1 VEKSGGQVLDLK
13 HLPLEGIMTATHAEV
28 SARARVLTEKFS
40 AAESLDRA
48 IDEMARQRQLTNQEQ
63 IDLALSAN
71 SHLSVYGSL
80 QPYADDESIEEIWL
94 NRPNEIFVSR
104 AGLTERIFLALS
116 AEDISVLVER
126 LLRHSGRRLDRSSP
140 FVDAALVDGS
150 RLHVIIPDIARE
162 HWSVNIRKFPKQ
174 IWRLAQLVEKE
185 VLTLQQARFLSGQIR
200 ASKNILVSGATQAGK
215 TTMLCALIAETN
227 PAKRLVTVEETF
239 EIRAVNFDWVALQT
253 RQANLEGRGEV
264 TLRRLVKES
273 LRMRPELL
281 IVGEVREAE
290 SLDMLIAL
298 NSGLPGLCTIH
309 ANSAAE
315 AVQKLCTLPLLAGSN
330 ISADFVKATV
340 GACIDIVVHCEMQ
353 PDGKRKVR
361 EIAAVSFDNVKQ
373 TVAVNVIEM
382 GSRA

>member
-1 VEKSGGQVLDLK
+1 MEKSGGHLLDLK
-13 HLPLEGIMTATHAEV
+13 HLPLEGIMTTRTEV
-28 SARARVLTEKFS
+28 TARAKALTAEFS

-48 IDEMARQRQLTNQEQ
+48 IDEMSRRRQLSNQDQ
-63 IDLALSAN
+63 IALVAQATDSLN
-71 SHLSVYGSL
+71 VYGPL

-116 AEDISVLVER
+116 ADDISLLIER

-140 FVDAALVDGS
+140 FVDAALIDGS
-150 RLHVIIPDIARE
+150 RLHVIIPDIARD

-174 IWRLAQLVEKE
+174 IWRLAQLVDKE

-309 ANSAAE
+309 ANSATE

-361 EIAAVSFDNVKQ
+361 EIAAVSFDAAKQ
-373 TVAVNVIEM
+373 TVAVDLIEM
-382 GSRA
+382 GQRA

>member
-1 VEKSGGQVLDLK
+1 
-13 HLPLEGIMTATHAEV
+13 MTATHAEV

-71 SHLSVYGSL
+71 SNLSVYGSL

-116 AEDISVLVER
+116 AEDINVLVER

-174 IWRLAQLVEKE
+174 IWRLAQLVEKD

-361 EIAAVSFDNVKQ
+361 EIAAVSFDTVKQ
-373 TVAVNVIEM
+373 TVAVDVIEM

>member
-1 VEKSGGQVLDLK
+1 
-13 HLPLEGIMTATHAEV
+13 MTDTQARI
-28 SARARVLTEKFS
+28 SARAMQLTEKLS
-40 AAESLDRA
+40 AAEALDRA
-48 IDEMARQRQLTNQEQ
+48 VDEMAHRGKLSSEQ
-63 IDLALSAN
+63 
-71 SHLSVYGSL
+71 HLSLAVSSSALQTLYGPL
-80 QPYADDESIEEIWL
+80 QPYFDEEAIEEIWL
-94 NRPNEIFVSR
+94 NRPNEVFVSR

-116 AEDISVLVER
+116 ADEISSLVER
-126 LLRHSGRRLDRSSP
+126 LLRHSGRRLDKSSP
-140 FVDAALVDGS
+140 FVDAALADGS

-162 HWSVNIRKFPKQ
+162 HWSLNIRKFPKQ
-174 IWRLAQLVEKE
+174 IWRLAQLVDKQ

-227 PAKRLVTVEETF
+227 PAQRLVTVEETF
-239 EIRAVNFDWVALQT
+239 EIRAVNYDWVALQT

-309 ANSAAE
+309 ANSAQD
-315 AVQKLCTLPLLAGSN
+315 AVQKLCTLPLLAGAN
-330 ISADFVKATV
+330 ISAEFVKATV
-340 GACIDIVVHCEMQ
+340 GACIDVVVHCEMLA
-353 PDGKRKVR
+353 DGKRRVK
-361 EIAAVSFDNVKQ
+361 EISLVSYDSETQ
-373 TVAVNVIEM
+373 RVAVDPVEM
-382 GSRA
+382 GQSA